1 MCLCFGPLALLA
13 SLDSERE
20 LNQYSLAHWDLEE
33 GLPSNWVV
41 NILQNEGDPALWIAT
56 PVGLA
61 RFNGVEFDIEHTIDG
76 DLLAEGIW
84 ALGNDENGQLC
95 VGTKN
100 YGILVFE
107 GSKARRI
114 EGTESL
120 EVRHL
125 LLDRQ
130 DRMWIGT
137 PGGLFV
143 IDGGDLL
150 SVETEDFS
158 GCFITALYEDFASNI
173 WIGTQDDGLFR
184 VKPQSSLEIE
194 SVPSETTIYCIQ
206 SDAKNR
212 IWVGGKL
219 GLKVYENQTLQESFD
234 AGNGLPSNTVRAMHL
249 DTTGCLWIG
258 TESGIVRAKDNSLI
272 VDQNGSPFEGVFI
285 TCFYEDQ
292 EGSMWVGSKYQGFFQ
307 VWTGKFSVYA
317 DNEGLENDVVNVV
330 YDDLD
335 SLLVGTNSG
344 LYQIANNQVE
354 SLYADTLG
362 GSRIRDVVRDSKGR
376 LWVCS
381 YSGLYCFQENGDLRI
396 MGVDDGLTSGLT
408 RQILEDREGNIWV
421 GTRAGLNRLHD
432 GEISSWTYPEL
443 KNDLILHV
451 FEDRAGRIWIAT
463 DGAGIAVLEA
473 GAFRW
478 YSTEDGLGNDVVFK
492 IHQDLNGIYW
502 LATANGISLFDGS
515 NFQNIKKVDGLPS
528 SVFFQVLE
536 DSQGWIWITSHEG
549 VFRIKKSS
557 VSKFLQDKDDASLEF
572 QRFGLVDGL
581 RTYQMTGV
589 GESCILKD
597 GSICLATAKGVAI
610 LNRSELSDYLSQ
622 PDVFFEDVIVN
633 GKELELPADRDTIHL
648 ELPPGVK
655 RLEFKFTS
663 TSLVSPK
670 NTLFRTKLAGFEE
683 DFNESGERRVTYT
696 NLDPGDYRFVAKIR
710 GQNGDW
716 SESDNVIHITVDP
729 YFKDTVWFYLMLI
742 VPVLGMIY
750 MLFWLRTLQM
760 RHQREVLELKIQER
774 TAEILDQKRTIEEKN
789 LEIERNLRNLKNS
802 NSELK
807 RLSEEKSYLLGIAA
821 HDIRNPLGN
830 IVSLAEELLLRPEIG
845 QSDSKAVVEM
855 LKTSGE
861 DLLALVQNTVQSV
874 ALENGKIELNRDN
887 DDLVKVVDSVV
898 AINKASADLKKQR
911 LVMEAPESLIGFFDS
926 LRIRTAVDN
935 YVSNAIKYSPSQ
947 RTITIHISESEK
959 DGERWALCKVSDQG
973 PGLAKIDFDK
983 VFGKF
988 STLSARPTGGESS
1001 TGMGLSIVK
1010 RTIESHG
1017 GSVSVE
1023 NNPDQGATFSF
1034 TIPLG

>member
-1 MCLCFGPLALLA
+1 MYLCLGPLVLLA
-13 SLDSERE
+13 SLDSEKE
-20 LNQYSLAHWDLEE
+20 LNQYSIAHWDLEE

-56 PVGLA
+56 PAGLA
-61 RFNGVEFDIEHTIDG
+61 RFNGVEFDIEHKVDVEFLEDG
-76 DLLAEGIW
+76 AW
-84 ALGNDENGQLC
+84 ALANDKNAKLC

-100 YGILVFE
+100 SGALVFE
-107 GSKARRI
+107 GNKAKTI
-114 EGTESL
+114 EGTEGL

-130 DRMWIGT
+130 GRMWVGT
-137 PGGLFV
+137 PGGLFIIEEGEFRPV
-143 IDGGDLL
+143 TADG
-150 SVETEDFS
+150 FS
-158 GCFITALYEDFASNI
+158 GFFITALYEDFASNI

-184 VKPQSSLEIE
+184 VKPQYPFEIE
-194 SVPSETTIYCIQ
+194 AVPSETTIYCIR
-206 SDAKNR
+206 SDAQNR

-219 GLKVYENQTLQESFD
+219 GLKVYENLTVQESFD
-234 AGNGLPSNTVRAMHL
+234 EGSGLPSDTVRAMHL

-258 TESGIVRAKDNSLI
+258 TESGIVRAKDDFLI
-272 VDQNGSPFEGVFI
+272 IDDNGSPFEGVFI

-292 EGSMWVGSKYQGFFQ
+292 EGSMWVGSKYKGFFQ
-307 VWTGKFSVYA
+307 IWTGKFTVYA
-317 DNEGLENDVVNVV
+317 ENEGLENDVVNVV
-330 YDDLD
+330 YDDED

-344 LYQIANNQVE
+344 LYQILNNQVYP
-354 SLYADTLG
+354 LYPDTIG
-362 GSRIRDVVRDSKGR
+362 GARIRDVLRDSQGR

-381 YSGLYCFQENGDLRI
+381 YSGLYCFQKNGDMRVF
-396 MGVDDGLTSGLT
+396 GVKDGLTSGLT
-408 RQILEDREGNIWV
+408 RQILEDREGDIWV

-443 KNDLILHV
+443 KNDLILHI

-463 DGAGIAVLEA
+463 DGAGIAVSEA
-473 GAFRW
+473 GTFRW

-502 LATANGISLFDGS
+502 LATANGISLFDGA
-515 NFQNIKKVDGLPS
+515 NFQNIKKADGLPS
-528 SVFFQVLE
+528 SVLFQVLD

-557 VSKFLQDKDDASLEF
+557 ISKFLLNKDDGALEF

-581 RTYQMTGV
+581 KTYQMTGV
-589 GESCILKD
+589 GESCIMQD
-597 GSICLATAKGVAI
+597 GSICLATAKGVAV
-610 LNRSELSDYLSQ
+610 LNRSELSGYLSQ
-622 PDVFFEDVIVN
+622 PEVFFEAVIVN
-633 GKELELPADRDTIHL
+633 GKELNLPHDREKIHL
-648 ELPPGVK
+648 DLPPGIK

-663 TSLVSPK
+663 TSLVSQK
-670 NTLFRTKLAGFEE
+670 NTLFRTKLEGFEE

-710 GQNGDW
+710 CQNGDW
-716 SESDNVIHITVDP
+716 SESDKVIHITVNP
-729 YFKDTVWFYLMLI
+729 YFKQTVWFYLMLI
-742 VPVLGMIY
+742 VPVFGFIY
-750 MLFWLRTLQM
+750 MLFRLRTVQM

-774 TAEILDQKRTIEEKN
+774 TAEILDQKKTIEEKN
-789 LEIERNLRNLKNS
+789 LEIERNLRNLKTS

-855 LKTSGE
+855 IKTSGE
-861 DLLALVQNTVQSV
+861 DLLALVQNTVKSV
-874 ALENGKIELNRDN
+874 ALENGKIELNREN

-911 LVMEAPESLIGFFDS
+911 LVMEAPETLIGYFDS

-935 YVSNAIKYSPSQ
+935 YVSNAIKYSSRQ
-947 RTITIHISESEK
+947 RTITVHLSEFKK
-959 DGERWALCKVSDQG
+959 DDERWALLKVRDEG
-973 PGLAKIDFDK
+973 PGLTEDDFTK
-983 VFGKF
+983 VFEKF

-1023 NNPDQGATFSF
+1023 NNPDRGATFSF